1 MERHLVQIADRI
13 RRWRDEAGFTLQ
25 ELADRSGVAASTVH
39 KIEKN
44 QTVPTI
50 SVLLKIAHALKRR
63 PDELLIEDSPDV
75 VAAHRRKDD
84 RLRLGSEDRTM
95 IEQLALGIARSSI
108 DIWRVYHQ
116 PSMGSGSPSS
126 RLEYEGEVIVLCE
139 QGELTFEIGDST
151 FLVQEG
157 DSIHFKTSSPHYWI
171 NTGDDVAKAIFFGTL
186 PKGLQK
192 GISERVGGLRRST
205 TTEATA
211 PEPSAGE
218 AAAASRRA
226 AIG

>member
-1 MERHLVQIADRI
+1 MDRHLVQIAERI

-63 PDELLIEDSPDV
+63 PDELLIEDSPEIA
-75 VAAHRRKDD
+75 AAHRRKDEK
-84 RLRLGSEDRTM
+84 LRLGSQDRTQ

-116 PSMGSGSPSS
+116 PGFGSGDESQ
-126 RLEYEGEVIVLCE
+126 RLKYEGEIIVLCE
-139 QGELTFEIGDST
+139 SGELTFEIADST
-151 FLVQEG
+151 FVIEEG
-157 DSIHFKTSSPHYWI
+157 DSLHFKTSTPHYWS
-171 NTGDDVAKAIFFGTL
+171 NKGDVLAKAIFFGTL

-192 GISERVGGLRRST
+192 GITERVSGLRDPAEPESVDAT
-205 TTEATA
+205 VETVAPGAEA
-211 PEPSAGE
+211 E
-218 AAAASRRA
+218 A
-226 AIG
+226 I